1 MFEFISERIG
11 NVFERFRKQQNL
23 SADNIRDGL
32 KEVRRALLEADV
44 AVDVVREFL
53 TRVEAKAV
61 GQELI
66 SGVTPAQQVVQVVHD
81 ELIAMMGES
90 DSDLPFADAKDGPTV
105 ILMAGLQGSGKTT
118 TCAKLARLLKEN
130 GKRVMLVAAD
140 LQRPAAIE
148 QLKILGEQVGCPVFH
163 QAGVKPPELCARGIE
178 AARLDN
184 RDVVILDTAG
194 RLHVDDELMAEVA
207 DIHARAKPHATLLV
221 VDAMTGQD
229 AVNSSKAFHQRL
241 PLTGVVVTKLDGDAR
256 GGAIVSLRH
265 VVGRPIKFVG
275 VSEKMDGLQPFHPD
289 RYARRILGMGDILS
303 FVEKAQSAVD
313 EKQAKHIE
321 ERILRNK
328 FDLTDFQDQLK
339 AIAKMGSLKDLL
351 GLIPGVGA
359 KFASLP
365 VDEKIF
371 KRYGVIIDSMTK
383 WERNHPDL
391 IEMSRRRRIAMG
403 AGSTTSEVQTL
414 LKHFDMMKKMMGK
427 MGDIQEMAGK
437 LPSQEELTP
446 EQLANPSAF
455 MPNPNR
461 LFQKREDKDALKK
474 YRAERKKKAK
484 LKKANRR

>member
-23 SADNIRDGL
+23 TADNIREGL

-44 AVDVVREFL
+44 AVEVVKDFL
-53 TRVEAKAV
+53 ARVEAKSI

-66 SGVTPAQQVVQVVHD
+66 QGVTPAQQVVQVVHD
-81 ELIAMMGES
+81 ELIAMMGAG
-90 DSDLPFADAKDGPTV
+90 DSEIPFAKDGPTV

-118 TCAKLARLLKEN
+118 TCAKLAKLLMEN
-130 GKRVMLVAAD
+130 GKRVQLVAAD

-148 QLKILGEQVGCPVFH
+148 QLKILGEQVGAPVFH
-163 QAGVKPPELCARGIE
+163 QAGATPPELCARGVE

-194 RLHVDDELMAEVA
+194 RLHVDDELMNEVA
-207 DIHARAKPHATLLV
+207 EIHARAKPHCTFLV

-241 PLTGVVVTKLDGDAR
+241 PLDGVVVTKLDGDAR

-289 RYARRILGMGDILS
+289 RYARRILGMGDILT
-303 FVEKAQSAVD
+303 FVEKAQTAVD
-313 EKQAKHIE
+313 EKQAKQIE
-321 ERILRNK
+321 ERILKNK
-328 FDLTDFQDQLK
+328 FDLTDFQEQLK

-359 KFASLP
+359 KFAALP

-391 IEMSRRRRIAMG
+391 IDMSRRRRIAMG

-427 MGDIQEMAGK
+427 FGDIQDMAGK
-437 LPSQEELTP
+437 LPQQEELTP
-446 EQLANPSAF
+446 EQLANPAAF
-455 MPNPNR
+455 MPSPNR
-461 LFQKREDKDALKK
+461 LFQKREDKDALKR

-484 LKKANRR
+484 AKKASRR

>member
-53 TRVEAKAV
+53 SRVEAKAV

-90 DSDLPFADAKDGPTV
+90 DSELPFADAKDGPTV

-148 QLKILGEQVGCPVFH
+148 QLKILGEQV
-163 QAGVKPPELCARGIE
+163 PPELCARGIE

-194 RLHVDDELMAEVA
+194 RLHVDDELMGEVA
-207 DIHARAKPHATLLV
+207 EIHARAKPHATLLV

-303 FVEKAQSAVD
+303 FVEKAQGAVD

-321 ERILRNK
+321 ERILKNK

-371 KRYGVIIDSMTK
+371 KRYGVIIDSMTR

-427 MGDIQEMAGK
+427 MGDIQDMAAK
-437 LPSQEELTP
+437 LPAQEELTP
-446 EQLANPSAF
+446 EQLANPGAF

-484 LKKANRR
+484 ARKASRR